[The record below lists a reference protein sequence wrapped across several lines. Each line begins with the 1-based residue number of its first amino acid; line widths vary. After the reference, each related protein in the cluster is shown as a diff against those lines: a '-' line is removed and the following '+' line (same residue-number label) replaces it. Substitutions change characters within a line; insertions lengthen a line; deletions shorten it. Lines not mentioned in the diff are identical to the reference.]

1 MFCYSAHTGLR
12 PGFINLSNGRR
23 GCGMSA
29 QLSLPRCG
37 QRRSGRRIWANDA
50 SHSWELGL
58 ITPEWSNTEL
68 WAEGTGQLLIYGA
81 QAVIAKVSQC
91 PACLFFPPWEACPSQ
106 EQLQGRAGTCLL
118 QCCFITASN
127 PTTPHP
133 KGPLQ
138 GVLSFPS
145 PCSSPLISVHKAP
158 RLLPAR
164 SLQPHGLAAML
175 R

>member
-1 MFCYSAHTGLR
+1 
-12 PGFINLSNGRR
+12 
-23 GCGMSA
+23 MSA

-91 PACLFFPPWEACPSQ
+91 PACLFFPPWEACPAQ

-118 QCCFITASN
+118 QCCFITEHQTQPLLTQRDLS
-127 PTTPHP
+127 
-133 KGPLQ
+133 KGSFPFHLPA
-138 GVLSFPS
+138 VPLSFLSIKPPDSSLLGLCS
-145 PCSSPLISVHKAP
+145 PTASLRCCAEHTSQPGEQKQHNHIST
-158 RLLPAR
+158 
-164 SLQPHGLAAML
+164 GLHPN
-175 R
+175 